1 MFLDILYLETVII
14 EAKFDLMMNLNEFDL
29 FSFIS
34 CIENNCI
41 GLFLEWVHLL
51 EYIMICK
58 ILFIS
63 LSLSESLNEF
73 IFLFLTIFQGIPVL
87 TAATLAS
94 LTQQVQQQQQQ
105 QQQQVQQQQQPA
117 AAAVLQQ
124 LQQLQN
130 ASTQPLQLSRTL
142 HLSSH

>member
-1 MFLDILYLETVII
+1 MGTFIRVYHDMQDIIY
-14 EAKFDLMMNLNEFDL
+14 
-29 FSFIS
+29 
-34 CIENNCI
+34 
-41 GLFLEWVHLL
+41 
-51 EYIMICK
+51 
-58 ILFIS
+58 IS

-73 IFLFLTIFQGIPVL
+73 IFMFLTIFQGIPVL

-94 LTQQVQQQQQQ
+94 LTQQVQQQQQQQ

-130 ASTQPLQLSRTL
+130 ASTQPLQVSHTL
-142 HLSSH
+142 HLSSGKAH

>member
-1 MFLDILYLETVII
+1 MGTFIRVYHDMQFII
-14 EAKFDLMMNLNEFDL
+14 
-29 FSFIS
+29 
-34 CIENNCI
+34 
-41 GLFLEWVHLL
+41 
-51 EYIMICK
+51 Y
-58 ILFIS
+58 IS
-63 LSLSESLNEF
+63 LSLSERLNEF

-105 QQQQVQQQQQPA
+105 QQHQQQVQQQQQPA

-130 ASTQPLQLSRTL
+130 ASTQPLQVSHTL
-142 HLSSH
+142 HLSSEKAH

>member
-1 MFLDILYLETVII
+1 MGTFIRVYHDMQFII
-14 EAKFDLMMNLNEFDL
+14 
-29 FSFIS
+29 
-34 CIENNCI
+34 
-41 GLFLEWVHLL
+41 
-51 EYIMICK
+51 Y
-58 ILFIS
+58 IS
-63 LSLSESLNEF
+63 LSLSERLNEF
-73 IFLFLTIFQGIPVL
+73 IFIFLTIFQGIPVL

>member
-1 MFLDILYLETVII
+1 
-14 EAKFDLMMNLNEFDL
+14 MMNLNEFDL
-29 FSFIS
+29 VSFKS
-34 CIENNCI
+34 CIGNKR
-41 GLFLEWVHLL
+41 GLFPEWVHLL
-51 EYIMICK
+51 EYIMICNL
-58 ILFIS
+58 LFT
-63 LSLSESLNEF
+63 SLSERLNEF

-105 QQQQVQQQQQPA
+105 QQHQQQVQQQQQPA

-130 ASTQPLQLSRTL
+130 ASTQPLQVRHTL
-142 HLSSH
+142 NL